1 MRRFTALAVL
11 LSCPAIAA
19 AQARQPQEA
28 GPHLFG
34 VLAVGWLNDDEGSL
48 GRGLEAGG
56 GGGYRWRG
64 PLAAEV
70 QLGRLGTERRFASGV
85 EFDARLLQLSGR
97 VLYHFSAGRT
107 EPYVG
112 GVVGLTRFER
122 TSVFPVVVPD
132 PDGRPVRQGEDVF
145 RRDGSE
151 LTWGGAA
158 GVGARAARRLQV
170 RAEVTMLVTRPSN
183 FVAVSA
189 GVKLGVR

>member
-19 AQARQPQEA
+19 AQARQSQEA

-34 VLAVGWLNDDEGSL
+34 VLAAGWLNDDEGSL
-48 GRGLEAGG
+48 GSGFDVGG

-97 VLYHFSAGRT
+97 VLYHFSAGNT

-112 GVVGLTRFER
+112 GAVGLTRFER
-122 TSVFPVVVPD
+122 TSVFPIVIPG
-132 PDGRPVRQGEDVF
+132 PAGRPVRQGEDVL
-145 RRDGSE
+145 RRDGNE
-151 LTWGGAA
+151 FTWGGAA
-158 GVGARAARRLQV
+158 GVGVRAARRIQV
-170 RAEVTMLVTRPSN
+170 RAEVTVLVTRPGN
-183 FVAVSA
+183 FVVVSA
-189 GVKLGVR
+189 GVKIGVR